1 MDVSIVIISYNVS
14 DLLNDC
20 IVSIKKETS
29 CNYEIIVVDN
39 NSKDNS
45 AEMLK
50 TCHPDVRLIQ
60 NEMNVGFAKA
70 NNQAFKEASGK
81 YILMLNPDTVVLNKA
96 IDKLVQ
102 FMDEYPDA
110 GAAGCKLLYPDMSL
124 HPSCRR
130 FTTIWSEVYSLSL
143 LFVLFNT
150 YSNLNDLLPPK
161 FDYNKINEVD
171 YVWGAC
177 MILRGKAI
185 ERVGMLDE
193 RYFMYAEEQDWCFQA
208 KKAGWKIYYIP
219 DGQVIHIGGA
229 SSSRNT
235 LKLINPNLYKSIYL
249 MIKKNRS
256 AIASLSFKWM
266 LVGICLF
273 RSALWFTMML
283 LKPIKKPIYRDRI
296 KNSLNVARLIA
307 SL

>member
-1 MDVSIVIISYNVS
+1 MDVSVVIVSYNVS

-45 AEMLK
+45 VEMLK
-50 TCHPDVRLIQ
+50 IHHPDVRLIQ
-60 NEMNVGFAKA
+60 NEGNVGFARA
-70 NNQAFKEASGK
+70 NNQAFKKASGK
-81 YILMLNPDTVVLNKA
+81 YVLMLNPDTVVLNKA
-96 IDKLVQ
+96 IDKLVH

-110 GAAGCKLLYPDMSL
+110 GAAGCKLLYPDLSL

-143 LFVLFNT
+143 LSELFNT
-150 YSNLNDLLPPK
+150 QSNPNDLLPPN

-177 MILRGKAI
+177 MILRREAI
-185 ERVGMLDE
+185 EQVGMLDE
-193 RYFMYAEEQDWCFQA
+193 RYFMYAEEQDWCLQA

-229 SSSRNT
+229 SSLQNKT
-235 LKLINPNLYKSIYL
+235 NLINQNLYKSIYL
-249 MIKKNRS
+249 MIKKNRTVV
-256 AIASLSFKWM
+256 ASLSFKWM
-266 LVGICLF
+266 LVGIFLL
-273 RSALWFTMML
+273 RNTLWFTMML